1 MNVASGRC
9 LDISGADLEKG
20 TDVITAPCSSSPTQR
35 WRVDSARGALQS
47 YADPDFCLDS
57 RGATDDGVGIWE
69 CASLEGRNAQN
80 LRFAVDTVGVI
91 RPAVAPDFAVAP
103 TGGTSVSLV
112 RESGR
117 ADQRWRAGVS

>member
-1 MNVASGRC
+1 MTYGWREVPGYFIHIRDHQQQTLGS
-9 LDISGADLEKG
+9 SES
-20 TDVITAPCSSSPTQR
+20 CS
-35 WRVDSARGALQS
+35 
-47 YADPDFCLDS
+47 
-57 RGATDDGVGIWE
+57 E

-103 TGGTSVSLV
+103 ADGTSVSLV

-117 ADQRWRAGVS
+117 ADQRWRAGAN